1 MKWKRRGKK
10 LFKRENIEAK
20 MMKNEMKRLW
30 SWTFAFGLANAFI
43 KLGLVRYLSCF
54 SSIRCATCLQSAYYC
69 RYYTTMSNACDD
81 FRGWRL
87 TPFRYGS
94 SPSSVLHPYVT
105 ECETDKSLSL
115 LDFYGYFDIY
125 NCIDTVGCGWLFRPH
140 FNADF
145 IISFG
150 HFFCLF
156 YHRTIASIKTK

>member
-1 MKWKRRGKK
+1 MKWK
-10 LFKRENIEAK
+10 LFKRENIEPK

-30 SWTFAFGLANAFI
+30 SWTFAFDSVNAFI
-43 KLGLVRYLSCF
+43 KLGLVRYLSCY

-69 RYYTTMSNACDD
+69 RYYAMVPHACDD
-81 FRGWRL
+81 FKGWRL
-87 TPFRYGS
+87 TPFRYGR
-94 SPSSVLHPYVT
+94 SPPSTILHPSYVN
-105 ECETDKSLSL
+105 ECETVKSLSL

-125 NCIDTVGCGWLFRPH
+125 NCIDTVGCGWLFWPH